1 MQRTAC
7 LLLMLGGAA
16 LAACAAPGEPP
27 RVAACDSD
35 IARYKHA
42 ARAGDAAAQYRL
54 AARYYVSWLNPG
66 MCAAGNGAD
75 DAVEAH
81 RWFTLAAAQGVGVAA
96 RYRDLVAEGMTRSQ
110 IDEANRRAAAWPGAG
125 G

>member
-7 LLLMLGGAA
+7 LILMLGGAA
-16 LAACAAPGEPP
+16 LVACAAPPAP
-27 RVAACDSD
+27 LRVAACDSD

-42 ARAGDAAAQYRL
+42 ARGGDAAAQYRL

-66 MCAAGNGAD
+66 MCAAGNGPD

-81 RWFTLAAAQGVGVAA
+81 RWFTLAAAQGIGAAA

-110 IDEANRRAAAWPGAG
+110 IGEAKRRAAAWLGAG